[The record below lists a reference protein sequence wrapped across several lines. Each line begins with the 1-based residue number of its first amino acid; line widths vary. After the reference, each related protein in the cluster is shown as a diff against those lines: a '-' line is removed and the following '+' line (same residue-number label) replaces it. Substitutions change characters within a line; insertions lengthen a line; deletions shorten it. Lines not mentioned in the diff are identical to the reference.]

1 MGRQFTHS
9 YVHQIPENCMYIYIY
24 CSAEKAP
31 VNAQGLQSEELMK
44 AIAGRTRSYEDIFRC
59 IKGEASE
66 EG

>member
-1 MGRQFTHS
+1 M
-9 YVHQIPENCMYIYIY
+9 HQIPENGMYIYTTVQR
-24 CSAEKAP
+24 KQP

-44 AIAGRTRSYEDIFRC
+44 AIADRTRSYEDILRC